1 MFMGECLGSRSMT
14 KQGEKDLEVVKP
26 SAVSLLT
33 DMSFQEMGFT
43 HYGGGKVVWKQSC
56 GSEETPCSSEICGI
70 QKDELSLLKVT
81 EGKVVPSRVRW
92 VRDHKEI

>member
-1 MFMGECLGSRSMT
+1 MT

-43 HYGGGKVVWKQSC
+43 HNGGGKVVWKQSC

-81 EGKVVPSRVRW
+81 EGKVVSSRVRW